1 VIDALREG
9 AARAG
14 ILLDFDGSLSP
25 IVARPELAAPAD
37 GVREALAAL
46 TARYA
51 VVAIVTGRR
60 AEEVAE
66 LVAVPGVR
74 YEGLYGLEGSA
85 PELLLAILP
94 EVERAAAAVP
104 EAWVEDKGVSVAV
117 HYRQAA
123 DPPRARTALMSGLE
137 PVAAAAGMAVVE
149 GKMVLEVVPADH
161 PMKGGA
167 VERLAGE
174 AGLEAVLYAGDDVA
188 DLDAFAALD
197 RLRDRGVVTMKVAV
211 RGDETPA
218 ALVEAADVT
227 VDGPPGLVE
236 LLRELA

>member
-1 VIDALREG
+1 MIDALRER

-14 ILLDFDGSLSP
+14 ILLDFDGSLAP
-25 IVARPELAAPAD
+25 IVARPELAAPAE

-46 TARYA
+46 TGRYA

-66 LVAVPGVR
+66 LIAVPGVR

-85 PELLLAILP
+85 PELLFAILP
-94 EVERAAAAVP
+94 EVERAADAVP

-123 DPPRARTALMSGLE
+123 DPKRARAALMAGLE
-137 PVAAAAGMAVVE
+137 PVAAGAGMVVVE

-167 VERLAGE
+167 VERVAGE

-197 RLRDRGVVTMKVAV
+197 RLRDRGLVTVKVAV

-218 ALVEAADVT
+218 ALVDAADVT
-227 VDGPPGLVE
+227 VDGPAGLVE
-236 LLRELA
+236 LLGRLV

>member
-1 VIDALREG
+1 MIDALRER

-25 IVARPELAAPAD
+25 IVARPELAAPAE
-37 GVREALAAL
+37 GVREALDAL
-46 TARYA
+46 TGRYA

-66 LVAVPGVR
+66 LIAVPGVR
-74 YEGLYGLEGSA
+74 YEGLYGLEHSA
-85 PELLLAILP
+85 PELLFAILP

-117 HYRQAA
+117 HYRQAP
-123 DPPRARTALMSGLE
+123 DPPRARTALMAGLE
-137 PVAAAAGMAVVE
+137 PVAAGAGMVVVE

-167 VERLAGE
+167 VERIAGE
-174 AGLEAVLYAGDDVA
+174 ADLEAVLYAGDDVA

-197 RLRDRGVVTMKVAV
+197 RLRDRGLVTMKVAV

-227 VDGPPGLVE
+227 VEGPPGLVE
-236 LLRELA
+236 LLGRLA